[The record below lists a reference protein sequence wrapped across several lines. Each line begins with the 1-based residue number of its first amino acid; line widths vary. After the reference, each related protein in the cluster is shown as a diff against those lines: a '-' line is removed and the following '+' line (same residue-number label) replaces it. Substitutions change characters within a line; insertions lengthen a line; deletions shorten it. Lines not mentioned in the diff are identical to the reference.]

1 MTVFAR
7 ISALLLALCLSLP
20 ALAMSL
26 DEAKSQLD
34 AAKSQGLV
42 GETATGYLDVVKNQ
56 GQAQA
61 IVEAINQARRDEY
74 ARIAQKH
81 GIAVTKVES
90 VAGKKAIEKTPAG
103 QYVKVDG
110 EWRKK

>member
-7 ISALLLALCLSLP
+7 LSTLLLALCLSLP

-26 DEAKSQLD
+26 DQAKGQLD

-56 GQAQA
+56 GQAQE
-61 IVEAINQARRDEY
+61 IVDAINKARRDEY
-74 ARIAQKH
+74 ARIAEKH

-90 VAGKKAIEKTPAG
+90 VAGKKAIDKTPAG
-103 QYVKVDG
+103 QYIKVDD
-110 EWRKK
+110 EWREK